1 MKILVQ
7 RVLSAELRVDGEL
20 RAEIGPG
27 LCAYIG
33 VEAGDAEPQAAWLAN
48 KLAHLRVFEDENGK
62 MNRSVLQTGG
72 QILLISN
79 FTLCADCSQ
88 GFRPSFSGAERPELA
103 RPMTEHFAALLREA
117 GAEVKTGVFG
127 ADMKITQL
135 NDGPVSILL
144 SR

>member
-1 MKILVQ
+1 MRAVVT
-7 RVLSAELRVDGEL
+7 RVTSASVEIDGQICG
-20 RAEIGPG
+20 EIGKG
-27 LCAYIG
+27 FLVLLG
-33 VEAGDAEPQAAWLAN
+33 VAPQDTEAQAV
-48 KLAHLRVFEDENGK
+48 KLADKVCGLRVFEDENGK

-103 RPMTEHFAALLREA
+103 RPMTERFAALLREA

>member
-88 GFRPSFSGAERPELA
+88 GFRPGFSGAERPEW
-103 RPMTEHFAALLREA
+103 P
-117 GAEVKTGVFG
+117 
-127 ADMKITQL
+127 
-135 NDGPVSILL
+135 GP
-144 SR
+144 

>member
-7 RVLSAELRVDGEL
+7 RVLSAELRVNG
-20 RAEIGPG
+20 AQIAKIGPG

-33 VEAGDAEPQAAWLAN
+33 IESGDTEIQAAWLAN
-48 KLAHLRVFEDENGK
+48 KLAHLRIFEDENGK

-72 QILLISN
+72 EILLISN

-88 GFRPSFSGAERPELA
+88 GFRPSLSNAERPNLA
-103 RPMTEHFAALLREA
+103 RPATERFVDLLRQA
-117 GAEVKTGVFG
+117 GVKVRTGVFG
-127 ADMKITQL
+127 ADMKILQL